1 MTRYIR
7 PIIIAIAAIL
17 GAVPGAGAFN
27 ASDWPDRSPL
37 ASGLWVRVTTSDEGI
52 YQLSYDRLREM
63 GFSDPSRVRVWGVDH
78 YELSRNTFSKDLAAG
93 MIPVPSMHTSDGRLL
108 FYGQGEARL
117 SVNTTG
123 LSSQGFSYARNYYE
137 RSSSYLL
144 SDAAEAPALAE
155 AEWIAP
161 QTRTPLTSHLHMELC
176 EEELSRAV
184 EGGVLAQGRR
194 YAGGDQI
201 PFTFRVRNWEAGAVD
216 SLALF
221 SYVVDVSSTSST
233 QMFTVL
239 PDEVRRV
246 KAQNLSATN
255 VEFPVIFS
263 ECRGSL
269 WFAPRFGQT
278 YDDDM
283 LTINVKVPA
292 RYFYMVA
299 ADRAMIAYPRAN
311 RFDDTDPSLVM
322 VLGERNK
329 SYGQEIRFDGAASD
343 MRLWLVDDLRR
354 AVSLE
359 PKVTDGDSPSVSF
372 TLPRTCA
379 RAVAFEPGRKFPE
392 PKVAGAVP
400 SSNLAGTPVPDLLIV
415 TTDALLPQARELAEL
430 HRTHQGLD
438 VVVATQKQISA
449 EFCSGG
455 FHAMGT
461 RLAAKMFYDRDPAK
475 FKYLL
480 LYGPSFSDQRGVENT
495 LDFETLACYETDNEK
510 YCMNSVK
517 CYVSDNYFG
526 MLADGY
532 VHDKMASQPTQVAV
546 GRISARMPSQA
557 SSYNEKARRWFLNPP
572 TPEVYSSAVL
582 VSGGLNKNSHVEH
595 CLEVQNS
602 MSEIKPDFTFT
613 QVPVRVYPASADG
626 SYSTHHNVMMEA
638 LRRGAGYFSYSGH
651 GAINFIDNPSLLDT
665 RSAITEE
672 YEYAPFTVLSS
683 CAQFGFDGLGTSL
696 LETMVLFPRGGSI
709 AGVAAAR
716 EVYLNYNQL
725 TCLSV
730 AEAYASA
737 GPGSTVGSVYLDARR
752 RVLSKVSGTNVP
764 GYEPDELVNNMSY
777 NLAGDP
783 AMPLSVPTRMIRLN
797 AEVAFTPLE
806 ESQVVGFIC
815 LPDGTPDNS
824 FEGNLHITVYD
835 GAHTV
840 TTRAD
845 GEADFVPLD
854 FEMENDVLGTAT
866 AKVTGGKFSLGMVLP
881 EPFYAA
887 PSYRMVLSASRNDTS
902 EDGAIGTAY
911 VPVAALPSGDPGED
925 EAPRIMSIYADSPSF
940 DSGDEVGSVFTL
952 YAEIDAG
959 SSGIKYSTAGIAP
972 RTGLMIDGM
981 QSFTGIEG
989 HISRRDDG
997 SYLLA
1002 MPVTD
1007 VADGYHNLDLTVVNN
1022 AGRMARASLDVMAMT
1037 RGLAGEVKVDREAV
1051 RDRAMISLDGTDASV
1066 TRLFITDASGAT
1078 VYTAESPA
1086 LPLDW
1091 NLSSSEGTALPD
1103 GEYRVRMLLRS
1114 GSDFGEA
1121 KPARLVILR

>member
-1 MTRYIR
+1 MIRYIR

-17 GAVPGAGAFN
+17 GAVPAARAFT
-27 ASDWPDRSPL
+27 ASVWPDRSPL
-37 ASGLWVRVTTSDEGI
+37 SSGLWVRVTTSAEGI
-52 YQLSYDRLREM
+52 YQLSHERLREM

-78 YELSRNTFSKDLAAG
+78 YELSRNAFSKELAAG
-93 MIPVPSMHTSDGRLL
+93 MIAVPSMHTADGRLL

-123 LSSQGFSYARNYYE
+123 LSTQGFTYARNYYE
-137 RSSSYLL
+137 RASSYLL
-144 SDAAEAPALAE
+144 SDAAEAPDMDVAAW
-155 AEWIAP
+155 AAP

-184 EGGVLAQGRR
+184 EGGVLAQGRK
-194 YAGGDQI
+194 YAGGDLI

-221 SYVVDVSSTSST
+221 SYVVDVNSTSST
-233 QMFTVL
+233 QMSTVL
-239 PDEVRRV
+239 PENVRRV

-269 WFAPRFGQT
+269 WFAPRFGKT
-278 YDDDM
+278 YADEEI
-283 LTINVKVPA
+283 TIEVKVPS
-292 RYFYMVA
+292 RQFNMVA

-311 RFDDTDPSLVM
+311 RFDDSDPSLVM

-329 SYGQEIRFDGAASD
+329 SYGQEIRFDGAEPD
-343 MRLWLVDDLRR
+343 MCLWLVDDLRR
-354 AVSLE
+354 VVSLE
-359 PKVTDGDSPSVSF
+359 SKVSTEGGASVSF

-379 RAVAFEPGRKFPE
+379 RAVAFEPGRTFPE
-392 PKVAGAVP
+392 PAVTGAVP

-415 TTDALLPQARELAEL
+415 TTDALLPQARELADL

-480 LYGPSFSDQRGVENT
+480 LYGPSYSDQRGIENK

-532 VHDKMASQPTQVAV
+532 VHEKMASQPTRVAV
-546 GRISARMPSQA
+546 GRVSARMASQA
-557 SSYNEKARRWFLNPP
+557 AGYNDKVRRWFLNPP
-572 TPEVYSSAVL
+572 TPAVYSSAVL

-595 CLEVQNS
+595 CLEVQKG
-602 MSEIKPDFTFT
+602 MSEIKSDFTFT
-613 QVPVRVYPASADG
+613 QVPVKVYPASADG
-626 SYSTHHNVMMEA
+626 SCTTHHNVMMEA

-651 GAINFIDNPSLLDT
+651 GSINFIDNLSLLDT
-665 RSAITEE
+665 RAVTTEE
-672 YEYAPFTVLSS
+672 YEYPPFTVLSS
-683 CAQFGFDGLGTSL
+683 CAQFGFDGLGSSL
-696 LETMVLFPRGGSI
+696 LESMVLFPRGGSI
-709 AGVAAAR
+709 AGVAASR

-725 TCLSV
+725 TCLAV
-730 AEAYASA
+730 AQAYASA
-737 GPGSTVGSVYLDARR
+737 SPGATVGSVYLDARR
-752 RVLSKVSGTNVP
+752 RILSKVSGSSIP

-783 AMPLSVPTRMIRLN
+783 AMPLTVPTCMIRLN
-797 AEVAFTPLE
+797 TELAFTPLE
-806 ESQVVGFIC
+806 ESEVVGFIC
-815 LPDGTPDNS
+815 LPDGTPDTS
-824 FEGNLHITVYD
+824 FEGTVHITVFD

-840 TTRAD
+840 TTHAD

-866 AKVTGGKFSLGMVLP
+866 ATVSRGEFSVRMVLP
-881 EPFYAA
+881 EPFYSA
-887 PSYRMVLSASRNDTS
+887 PDYRMVLSAVRSGSS
-902 EDGAIGTAY
+902 EDGAIGTAR
-911 VPVAALPSGDPGED
+911 VPVAALPADRPGE
-925 EAPRIMSIYADSPSF
+925 EQSPRILCMYADSPSF
-940 DSGDEVGSVFTL
+940 SSGDEVSPVFTL

-959 SSGIKYSTAGIAP
+959 SSGIKYATAGISP
-972 RTGLMIDGM
+972 RTTLMLDGTMPFSGL
-981 QSFTGIEG
+981 EG

-997 SYLLA
+997 TYLLA
-1002 MPVTD
+1002 MPMTEVG
-1007 VADGYHNLDLTVVNN
+1007 DGYHNLDLTVANN
-1022 AGRMARASLDVMAMT
+1022 AGRIARATLDVMAVT
-1037 RGLAGEVKVDREAV
+1037 RNLGGAVKVEEEAV
-1051 RDRAMISLDGTDASV
+1051 RDRALISLDGTDATV

-1078 VYTAESPA
+1078 VYTAEAPA

-1091 NLSSSEGTALPD
+1091 NLAATDGTALPD
-1103 GEYRVRMLLRS
+1103 GEYRVRMLLHS
-1114 GSDFGEA
+1114 GSDYGEA
-1121 KPARLVILR
+1121 TPARLVILR

>member
-1 MTRYIR
+1 M
-7 PIIIAIAAIL
+7 L
-17 GAVPGAGAFN
+17 GAVPAARALQ
-27 ASDWPDRSPL
+27 ASDWPGRSPL
-37 ASGLWVRVTTSDEGI
+37 ASGQWVRVITSAEGI
-52 YQLSYDRLREM
+52 YQLSHERLREM

-78 YELSRNTFSKDLAAG
+78 YELSLHTFTKELAAG
-93 MIPVPSMHTSDGRLL
+93 MVAVPSMHTADGRLL

-137 RSSSYLL
+137 RCSSYLL
-144 SDAAEAPALAE
+144 SDAAEAPDLAE
-155 AEWIAP
+155 SPWFAP

-184 EGGVLAQGRR
+184 EGGVLAQGRK
-194 YAGGDQI
+194 YTGGDLI

-221 SYVVDVSSTSST
+221 SYVVDVNSTSST
-233 QMFTVL
+233 QMTAVQA
-239 PDEVRRV
+239 DNMRRV

-263 ECRGSL
+263 ECKGTL
-269 WFAPRFGQT
+269 WFAPHFGET
-278 YDDDM
+278 YDDEL
-283 LTINVKVPA
+283 LTVKVKVPA
-292 RYFYMVA
+292 RDFNMVA

-329 SYGQEIRFDGAASD
+329 SYGQEIRFDGADPD
-343 MRLWLVDDLRR
+343 MRMWLVDDLRR

-359 PKVTDGDSPSVSF
+359 PKAVSGDKPSVSF

-379 RAVAFEPGRKFPE
+379 RAVAFEPGRVFPE
-392 PKVAGAVP
+392 PTVAGVVP
-400 SSNLAGTPVPDLLIV
+400 GSNLAGTPVPDLLIV
-415 TTDALLPQARELAEL
+415 TTDDLLPRARELAEL
-430 HRTHQGLD
+430 HRTHQGID

-480 LYGPSFSDQRGVENT
+480 LYGPSYSDQRGIENK

-532 VHDKMASQPTQVAV
+532 VHEKMASQPTQVAV
-546 GRISARMPSQA
+546 GRISARMSTQA
-557 SSYNEKARRWFLNPP
+557 SDYNQKARRWFLNPP
-572 TPEVYSSAVL
+572 APDVYSAAVL
-582 VSGGLNKNSHVEH
+582 VSGSLNKNAHVEH
-595 CLEVQNS
+595 CLEVQKG
-602 MSEIKPDFTFT
+602 MSQIKPDFTFT
-613 QVPVRVYPASADG
+613 QVPVKVYPASADG
-626 SYSTHHNVMMEA
+626 SYTTHHNVMMEA

-672 YEYAPFTVLSS
+672 YEYPPFTVLSS

-696 LETMVLFPRGGSI
+696 LESMVLFPRGGSI

-725 TCLSV
+725 TCLAV
-730 AEAYASA
+730 AESYASA
-737 GPGSTVGSVYLDARR
+737 QPGSTVGSVYLDARR
-752 RVLSKVSGTNVP
+752 RILSKVSGNNIP

-783 AMPLSVPTRMIRLN
+783 AMPLTVPTRKIRLN
-797 AEVAFTPLE
+797 TDLSFIPLE
-806 ESQVVGFIC
+806 ESEVTGFVC
-815 LPDGTPDNS
+815 MPDGTPDTS
-824 FEGNLHITVYD
+824 FEGTVHITVYD

-845 GEADFVPLD
+845 GESDFVPLD
-854 FEMENDVLGTAT
+854 FEMENDVLGTAAT
-866 AKVTGGKFSLGMVLP
+866 TVRRGEFSVGMVLP
-881 EPFYAA
+881 EPFYSAA
-887 PSYRMVLSASRNDTS
+887 DYRMVLSAVRS
-902 EDGAIGTAY
+902 ESAGDGAIGTAR
-911 VPVAALPSGDPGED
+911 VPVAALPADIPGE
-925 EAPRIMSIYADSPSF
+925 EQAPRILSMYADSPSF
-940 DSGDEVGSVFTL
+940 NSGDEVSPAFTL

-959 SSGIKYSTAGIAP
+959 TAGIKYATAGISP
-972 RTGLMIDGM
+972 RTTLMLDGTLPFSGL
-981 QSFTGIEG
+981 EG
-989 HISRRDDG
+989 HISRRADG
-997 SYLLA
+997 IYLLA
-1002 MPVTD
+1002 MPMTD
-1007 VADGYHNLDLTVVNN
+1007 VADGYHNLELTVADN
-1022 AGRMARASLDVMAMT
+1022 AGRIARATLDVMAVT
-1037 RGLAGEVKVDREAV
+1037 RSLDAAVEVEEEAV
-1051 RDRAMISLDGTDASV
+1051 RDHAVISLAGADVPV

-1078 VYTAESPA
+1078 VYTVESPA
-1086 LPLDW
+1086 LPLVW
-1091 NLSSSEGTALPD
+1091 NLAGTDGTALPD

-1114 GSDFGEA
+1114 GSDYGEA
-1121 KPARLVILR
+1121 APARLVILR